1 MNIGLSTCGK
11 ELDEALFRSYR
22 DAGISAM
29 EVSTASGNYQNLRYE
44 EIGALSQKY
53 GITLWSFHLPFGPFE
68 DIDISRT
75 ELAEQSIAYFESL
88 IQKAAA
94 IGIHIFVIHPSG
106 EPIAESDRPAR
117 MTCAKKSLSKL
128 ADLAKKYGAVIA
140 VENLPRTC
148 LGRDSRDMLE
158 LISAHP
164 DLKVCFDTNHLLGED
179 PVEFIR
185 KVGKHFI
192 TLHVSDYD
200 FLNERHWLP
209 GEGKMDWIGTLS
221 ALESVGY
228 CGPWL
233 YELGFSAPA
242 SISRPRDLS
251 CNDFTQNAQAL
262 FAGQIPAGIGTPA
275 HGLSGWK

>member
-44 EIGALSQKY
+44 EILALSQKY

-75 ELAEQSIAYFESL
+75 ELAEKSIAYFESL

-94 IGIHIFVIHPSG
+94 IGIHNFVIHPSG

-117 MTCAKKSLSKL
+117 MTCTKKSLSKL
-128 ADLAKKYGAVIA
+128 ADLAKKYDAVIA

-148 LGRDSRDMLE
+148 LGKCAAEMKE
-158 LISAHP
+158 LVEAAEN
-164 DLKVCFDTNHLLGED
+164 LRVCFDTNHLLGED
-179 PVEFIR
+179 FEALFEA
-185 KVGKHFI
+185 VGDKII
-192 TLHVSDYD
+192 TVHISEYD
-200 FLNERHWLP
+200 FVDERHWLP
-209 GEGKMDWIGTLS
+209 GEGKLDWQRMLKCF
-221 ALESVGY
+221 EKVGY
-228 CGPWL
+228 QGVWL
-233 YELGFSAPA
+233 YEINFEAPA
-242 SISRPRDLS
+242 TLSRSRKLN
-251 CNDFTQNAQAL
+251 CEDFARNAAEL
-262 FAGQIPAGIGTPA
+262 FAGKELTRI
-275 HGLSGWK
+275 L